1 MATGT
6 GLNKCSPKFPR
17 HDSRTA
23 RSWSMTTS
31 HSISDDPRASRRRS
45 EVPAGSAFDPPLGA
59 HLVTRRRGYA
69 HHGIYAGDGRVIHYA
84 GWSRSWQRGPV
95 EEIALSRFA
104 AGRPVLIKPAA
115 EARYRGAE
123 IVARARSR
131 LGEDRYRITRNNC
144 EHFCEWCI
152 HGQPRSEQV
161 ESLLATPWLALLRR
175 LPRVAQRFAADPVEI
190 PDDTCAA

>member
-1 MATGT
+1 MARVG
-6 GLNKCSPKFPR
+6 GRPVAPG
-17 HDSRTA
+17 
-23 RSWSMTTS
+23 
-31 HSISDDPRASRRRS
+31 RR
-45 EVPAGSAFDPPLGA
+45 AGSGAGRSSWCVILA

-84 GWSRSWQRGPV
+84 GWSRSWRRGPV

-175 LPRVAQRFAADPVEI
+175 LPHVAHRFAADPVEI